1 MLRPVNLVD
10 RFNAVE
16 RDLPAGWT
24 SARVTLT
31 VADDARCDRAAALL
45 GPANPARHGKH
56 IRFDVGTR
64 GTGLAPDAVR
74 RLLRRVVG
82 EGIVGT
88 LEVGAVEHAPEQE
101 RAAQSLR
108 AEWDRLLA
116 GLPPDW
122 SDLYAEIRLDSTD
135 YVERGALLLA
145 PLNPARYGGTTG
157 LRFRCAR
164 SFGYGASAE
173 MASRCLQ
180 RCDEDGITG
189 GVEILRALSDTYPA
203 QTQGPVWYVGG
214 RSV

>member
-10 RFNAVE
+10 RFNAIE

-24 SARVTLT
+24 SARVKLT

-56 IRFDVGTR
+56 IRFDVGKH
-64 GTGLAPDAVR
+64 GAGLAPDAVR
-74 RLLRRVVG
+74 RLLRRVAG

-88 LEVGAVEHAPEQE
+88 LELGGVEQKPKQE
-101 RAAQSLR
+101 LEAQSLR
-108 AEWDRLLA
+108 AEWDLALA

-145 PLNPARYGGTTG
+145 PLNPARHGGATS

-164 SFGYGASAE
+164 RFGYGASAE

-180 RCDEDGITG
+180 RCDEGGITG
-189 GVEILRALSDTYPA
+189 EVEILRALSDTYPA